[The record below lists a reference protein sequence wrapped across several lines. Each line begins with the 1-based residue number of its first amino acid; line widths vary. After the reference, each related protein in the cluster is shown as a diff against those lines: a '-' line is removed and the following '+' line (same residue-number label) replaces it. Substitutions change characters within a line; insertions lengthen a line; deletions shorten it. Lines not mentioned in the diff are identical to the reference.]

1 MNAMAAP
8 AMITR
13 PIPSSGE
20 AMPVI
25 GLGTWQAFDVG
36 NNAAAHMPLKE
47 VLTRFTGAGARLI
60 DTSPMYGSAET
71 VVGDLVAEMGLRPRI
86 FLATKVWTSGKEAG
100 IAQMRRSAERLKSP
114 VLDLIQ
120 IHNLLDWRTHLATLR
135 DMKANGQVRYIG
147 ITHYTTGSLPELA
160 RILETEPGIDF
171 VQFGYSLA
179 TRDAET
185 KLLPVAASRRV
196 ATIVNQPFETG
207 DMGRGVRLREL
218 GAAVPEIHSR
228 GAGGDGGHSGDRG
241 PGAYG
246 GRSQS
251 RFRPP
256 ARCAAAAKDPPALGQ
271 PLGTVEHGIC
281 ARYAGSPINVTK
293 KQSGGRKWSTRASSP
308 IDRRECPSTA
318 ALCPCWAE
326 SGSFSKTFGRSCG
339 RCGSASWSGSRS
351 AH

>member
-1 MNAMAAP
+1 MIGRREMLLGAAGAATLLCPTEEKSAMAAEE
-8 AMITR
+8 MITR

-25 GLGTWQAFDVG
+25 GLGTWQASDVG
-36 NNAAAHMPLKE
+36 NNAAARMPLKE

-71 VVGDLVAEMGLRPRI
+71 VVGDLVAEMGLRPRV

-100 IAQMRRSAERLKSP
+100 VAQMRRSAERLKSP

-135 DMKANGQVRYIG
+135 DMKAKGQVRYIG

-185 KLLPVAASRRV
+185 KLLPVAAARRV

-207 DMGRGVRLREL
+207 GMFRRVRGKP
-218 GAAVPEIHSR
+218 VPEWAVEFDCTSWAQLFLKYILAEPAVT
-228 GAGGDGGHSGDRG
+228 AGLPADAG
-241 PGAYG
+241 
-246 GRSQS
+246 
-251 RFRPP
+251 P
-256 ARCAAAAKDPPALGQ
+256 ARMAGPIQRRFGRPARAEPRAKNPPVWDS
-271 PLGTVEHGIC
+271 PLGKVETGVSGRH
-281 ARYAGSPINVTK
+281 AG
-293 KQSGGRKWSTRASSP
+293 
-308 IDRRECPSTA
+308 
-318 ALCPCWAE
+318 
-326 SGSFSKTFGRSCG
+326 
-339 RCGSASWSGSRS
+339 
-351 AH
+351 